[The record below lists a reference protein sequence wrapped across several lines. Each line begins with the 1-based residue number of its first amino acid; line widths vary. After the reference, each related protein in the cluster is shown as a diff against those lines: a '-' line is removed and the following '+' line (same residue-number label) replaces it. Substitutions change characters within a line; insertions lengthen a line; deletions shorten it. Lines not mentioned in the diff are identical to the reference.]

1 MRGAEQR
8 SYTMIDVRKKKPRVL
23 LAEDDAGFRQMLAK
37 LLRKYDYDVRL
48 AENGL
53 VAKTIIDVAP
63 QFDLIISD
71 VQMPE
76 VGGIELFDHVRTKAE
91 TPVILMS
98 GVTQKTDLP
107 TANAKY
113 GFLKKP
119 FDCDT
124 VVNLMD
130 QLLGL
135 ERREVTPL
143 DDEPNENTSS
153 RYCPIHIDEFISTS
167 KLHSDVYIKLPSGKF
182 VKVAHRGETI
192 SVERLRTYRDK
203 KVEHLFV
210 TFEDFG
216 IYVDFT
222 VKLSSTAMK
231 SKEMKAVSK
240 AKLLKHTSEILAE
253 RCFLG
258 DLDPKVVKPA
268 TQMVED
274 SLELLA
280 EDDEI
285 IEVFLSLRSHSDRLY
300 AHSVAVSVFSAM
312 VAKLNGWSSTSVLFK
327 VCLAGFF
334 HDIGYKEMS
343 QELLKKKRIHRTPQ
357 DTKLLETHTSRSR
370 ELIFSL
376 RNLPEDIS
384 VIAFQHHESPTG
396 TGYPLRLSGRELHP
410 LTRII
415 ATVDRFVERI
425 IPISDE
431 EPQDPEDALD
441 SIETL
446 FFNDVDSVHFHAL
459 RDIFSGRNKK

>member
-1 MRGAEQR
+1 
-8 SYTMIDVRKKKPRVL
+8 MIDIRKKKPRVL
-23 LAEDDAGFRQMLAK
+23 LADDDAGFRHTLAK
-37 LLRKYDYDVRL
+37 VLRRYDYDVRL

-53 VAKTIIDVAP
+53 VAKTIIDMAP
-63 QFDLIISD
+63 QFDVIISD

-76 VGGIELFDHVRTKAE
+76 LDGVELFDHVRTRAE

-98 GVTQKTDLP
+98 GFTQKSDLP
-107 TANAKY
+107 QASSKY

-119 FDCDT
+119 FDSDT
-124 VVNLMD
+124 MVNLID

-135 ERREVTPL
+135 DRREAPPPT
-143 DDEPNENTSS
+143 DDAKSVHEAK
-153 RYCPIHIDEFISTS
+153 YCPIHIDEFISSS
-167 KLHSDVYIKLPSGKF
+167 KLHSDVFIKLPSGKS
-182 VKVAHRGETI
+182 VKVAHRGEVI
-192 SVERLRTYRDK
+192 SVERLRTYKDK

-210 TFEDFG
+210 TFEDFKT
-216 IYVDFT
+216 YVDFT
-222 VKLSSTAMK
+222 VRVSSSAMK
-231 SKEMKAVSK
+231 SKDIKAVSK

-285 IEVFLSLRSHSDRLY
+285 IEVFLALQSHSDRLY

-312 VAKLNGWSSTSVLFK
+312 VAKLNGWTSSSVLFK

-343 QELLKKKRIHRTPQ
+343 QELLSKKRIFRTPQ
-357 DTKLLETHTSRSR
+357 DTKLLESHTARSR
-370 ELIFSL
+370 ELILGL
-376 RNLPEDIS
+376 RSLPEDIS

-396 TGYPLRLSGRELHP
+396 TGYPLRLSGSELHP

-415 ATVDRFVERI
+415 STVDRFVERI
-425 IPISDE
+425 IPISEE
-431 EPQDPEDALD
+431 EPQDPEHALD
-441 SIETL
+441 VIENL
-446 FFNDVDSVHFHAL
+446 FFNDIDSVHFHAL
-459 RDIFSGRNKK
+459 RSLFSDRTKK